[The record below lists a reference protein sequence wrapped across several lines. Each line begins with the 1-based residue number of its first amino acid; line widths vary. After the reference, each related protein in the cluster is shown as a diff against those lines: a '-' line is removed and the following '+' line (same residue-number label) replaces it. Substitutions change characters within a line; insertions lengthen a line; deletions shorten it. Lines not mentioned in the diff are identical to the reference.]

1 MQKFTIGD
9 SKLESEYGI
18 GIGRWDRYP
27 GTGNLPFDAMWCQVP
42 ADSQSTPD
50 SHPEVELAIVLGGEA
65 TFTVDGVDTAAPVGT
80 AMLLSPGERHV
91 ITANGGPVSILSI
104 YWLPGTGRVSDDA

>member
-27 GTGNLPFDAMWCQVP
+27 GTGSLPFDAMWCQVP
-42 ADSQSTPD
+42 AGSHSTPD
-50 SHPEVELAIVLGGEA
+50 SHPEVELAIVLGGDA
-65 TFTVDGVDTAAPVGT
+65 TFTVNGQDTHAPTGT
-80 AMLLSPGERHV
+80 AVLLQPGEHHT
-91 ITANGGPVSILSI
+91 ITSNGEPVQILSI
-104 YWLPGTGRVSDDA
+104 YWLPRTEQVPDGA